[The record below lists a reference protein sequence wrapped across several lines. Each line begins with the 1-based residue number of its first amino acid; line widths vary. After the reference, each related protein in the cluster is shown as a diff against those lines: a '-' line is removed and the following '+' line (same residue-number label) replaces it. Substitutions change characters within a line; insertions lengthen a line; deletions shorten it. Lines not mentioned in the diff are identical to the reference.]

1 MIRAAGKSGVPMP
14 PSVINRQPVEGAR
27 AHPAALDAAAVDALA
42 QARCADPFA
51 LLGPHQTPQGRI
63 VRVFAPGAR
72 GVEILDAAGARAIA
86 TLDLVDERGLFG
98 ALAPGE
104 GAYLLRTIWPDTAFV
119 AEDPYSFWELL
130 PEEDLALFAAGCHPK
145 LTDLLGARE
154 MTIADAPGVRFSVWA
169 PNASSV
175 SIVGDFNGWDRRRH
189 PMRLRHRAGV
199 WELFVPR
206 IGAGERYKFAIVDRD
221 GHELPLKADPMAF
234 RAEAPP
240 ETASI
245 IAAMLDHDWRD
256 AGWMEC
262 RARKQAPDA
271 PISIYEVH
279 LGSWLRRNGAEL
291 DWDEAARRLPTY
303 AAALGFTHVELLPI
317 AEYPFGGSWG
327 YQPLSLFAP
336 TARHGDPR
344 GFARFVDACHA
355 AELGV
360 IVDWAPHHFPNDAH
374 GLVRFDGTALYEHED
389 AREGLHPD
397 WDTVIYNL
405 GRREVRNFLIASAL
419 RWLEDFHVDGLR
431 VDAVA
436 SMLYRDY
443 SRADGTWKP
452 NEHGGR
458 ENLEAIDFLRAVNSI
473 VASRCPGAI
482 TIAEESTAWP
492 GVTAR
497 PEEGGLGFS
506 YKWNMGW
513 MNDTLRYMQREPVHR
528 RWHHDEM
535 TFGMMY
541 AWAEKFVLA
550 VSHDE
555 VVHGKRSLLD
565 KMPGDEWRKRAN
577 LRAYLALMWTHPGK
591 KLLFMGAEFGQWREW
606 SHDPQLDWN
615 LFDEPGHAGLVALLR
630 DLNAAYRDEPALHVG
645 DAKPEGFEWLV
656 VDDSDNSVFAYLRKA
671 PGARPIAVALNMTP
685 EPRSFYRIGVP
696 QAGFWKEILNTDAA
710 CYGGTNTGN
719 LGGAQTRPTPA
730 HGHAQS
736 LELVLPPLSA
746 IVLRLDHAAE
756 AA

>member
-1 MIRAAGKSGVPMP
+1 MSRSAIQQQPEASAGVHAAV
-14 PSVINRQPVEGAR
+14 
-27 AHPAALDAAAVDALA
+27 LDAAMVDALA
-42 QARCADPFA
+42 QGRCADPFA

-63 VRVFAPGAR
+63 LRAFLPGALA
-72 GVEILDAAGARAIA
+72 VEALDATQAGLLAPFEK
-86 TLDLVDERGLFG
+86 LDERGLFG
-98 ALAPGE
+98 ALAPGD
-104 GAYLLRTIWPDTAFV
+104 GPYLLRTVWPDATFI
-119 AEDPYSFWELL
+119 AEDPYSFWEVL
-130 PEEDLALFAAGCHPK
+130 PDEDLALFAAGCHPR

-154 MTIADAPGVRFSVWA
+154 MWIADAPGVRFSVWA
-169 PNASSV
+169 PNARAVSV
-175 SIVGDFNGWDRRRH
+175 VGDFNGWDRRRH
-189 PMRLRHRAGV
+189 PMRLRHGAGV

-206 IGAGERYKFAIVDRD
+206 IGAGEHYKFAIVDCNGR
-221 GHELPLKADPMAF
+221 ELPLKADPMAL
-234 RAEAPP
+234 RTQAPP
-240 ETASI
+240 ETASVV
-245 IAAMLDHDWRD
+245 AATLDHVWQDGDWM
-256 AGWMEC
+256 AG
-262 RARKQAPDA
+262 RAARQAPDA

-279 LGSWLRRNGAEL
+279 LGSWLRKQEAEP
-291 DWDEAARRLPTY
+291 DWDEAARRLPSY

-336 TARHGDPR
+336 TARHGDPA

-355 AELGV
+355 AGLGV
-360 IVDWAPHHFPNDAH
+360 ILDWAPHHFPNDAH

-389 AREGLHPD
+389 PQEGLHPD
-397 WDTVIYNL
+397 WDTVLYNF

-419 RWLEDFHVDGLR
+419 RWLEQFHVDGLR

-443 SRADGTWKP
+443 SRAEGAWKP
-452 NEHGGR
+452 NEYGGR

-473 VASRCPGAI
+473 VASRCPGAMM
-482 TIAEESTAWP
+482 IAEESTAWP

-497 PEEGGLGFS
+497 VEEGGLGFS

-513 MNDTLRYMQREPVHR
+513 MNDTLRYMARDPIHR

-541 AWAEKFVLA
+541 AFAEKFVLA

-577 LRAYLALMWTHPGK
+577 LRAYFALMWTHPGK

-606 SHDPQLDWN
+606 SHDRQLDWH

-630 DLNAAYRDEPALHVG
+630 DLNRLYRDEPALHAS
-645 DAKPEGFEWLV
+645 DAKPGGFEWLV
-656 VDDSDNSVFAYLRKA
+656 VDDRENCVFAYVRR
-671 PGARPIAVALNMTP
+671 GADGRPIVIALNLTP
-685 EPRSFYRIGVP
+685 QPRSFYRIGVP
-696 QAGFWKEILNTDAA
+696 QAGFWKEVINTDAT

-719 LGGAQTRPTPA
+719 LGGAQTRETPA

-736 LELVLPPLSA
+736 LELVLPPLA
-746 IVLRLDHAAE
+746 AVVLRLDHE
-756 AA
+756 TERPYG

>member
-1 MIRAAGKSGVPMP
+1 MSRSALQK
-14 PSVINRQPVEGAR
+14 QPVAGAR
-27 AHPAALDAAAVDALA
+27 AHPAALDAALIDALA
-42 QARCADPFA
+42 EGRCADPFA
-51 LLGPHQTPQGRI
+51 VLGPHETPQGRI
-63 VRVFAPGAR
+63 VRAYLPGATS
-72 GVEILDAAGARAIA
+72 VEALDAAEARTLA
-86 TLDLVDERGLFG
+86 TLDPIDERGLFG
-98 ALAPGE
+98 GLAPGQDP
-104 GAYLLRTIWPDTAFV
+104 YLLRVTWPDAAFI

-145 LTDLLGARE
+145 LSDVLGARE
-154 MTIADAPGVRFSVWA
+154 LWIAQTPGVRFSVWA
-169 PNASSV
+169 PNALSV
-175 SIVGDFNGWDRRRH
+175 SVVGDFNGWDRRRH
-189 PMRLRHRAGV
+189 PMRLRHGAGV

-206 IGAGERYKFAIVDRD
+206 IGAGERYKFAMVDQGGRQ
-221 GHELPLKADPMAF
+221 LPLKADPMAF
-234 RAEAPP
+234 RTEAPP
-240 ETASI
+240 QTASI
-245 IAAMLDHDWRD
+245 VAAALDHAWQDADWMASR
-256 AGWMEC
+256 EK
-262 RARKQAPDA
+262 RQAPEA

-279 LGSWLRRNGAEL
+279 LGSWLRKNDAEL

-303 AAALGFTHVELLPI
+303 AAALGFTHIELLPI
-317 AEYPFGGSWG
+317 AEHPFRGSWG

-336 TARHGDPR
+336 TARHGDPQ
-344 GFARFVDACHA
+344 GLARFVDACHGA
-355 AELGV
+355 GLGV

-374 GLVRFDGTALYEHED
+374 GLVRFDGTALYEHD
-389 AREGLHPD
+389 DPSEGFHPD

-443 SRADGTWKP
+443 SRADGAWKP
-452 NEHGGR
+452 NEFGGR
-458 ENLEAIDFLRAVNSI
+458 ENLEAVDFFRAVNSI
-473 VASRCPGAI
+473 VQSRCPGAI

-513 MNDTLRYMQREPVHR
+513 MNDTLRYMARDPVHR

-541 AWAEKFVLA
+541 AYAEKFVLA

-591 KLLFMGAEFGQWREW
+591 KLLFMGADFGQLREW
-606 SHDPQLDWN
+606 SHDRQLDWR
-615 LFDEPGHAGLVALLR
+615 LFDEPGHAGLVALVR
-630 DLNAAYRDEPALHVG
+630 DLNAVYRDEPALHAT
-645 DAKPEGFEWLV
+645 DATPSGFEWLV
-656 VDDSDNSVFAYLRKA
+656 VDDRDNSVFAYVRRSE
-671 PGARPIAVALNMTP
+671 GARPIIVALNMTP
-685 EPRSFYRIGVP
+685 EPRPFYSIGVP
-696 QAGFWKEILNTDAA
+696 QAGFWREILNTDAA

-719 LGGAQTRPTPA
+719 LGGAQTREAPA
-730 HGHAQS
+730 HVHAQS

-746 IVLRLDHAAE
+746 IVLRLDHATETA
-756 AA
+756 